1 MEMYSLVIAEDEFT
15 TRRALVNMIRWN
27 ELGFEVEEEFSDG
40 KELLDYLKS
49 NVPDVILTDIKMTQ
63 VGGLEI
69 ARLVAEQK
77 LPIQIVFLSGHK
89 EFSYAQEAVEY
100 HVSHYLLKPI
110 DLSRLRET
118 FRSIKEK
125 LDEQSAQEGRLQDRL
140 DHYSRLVNYEKQQ
153 FVTDAYFGAL
163 NNKEQMAARLK
174 LVLGKAGADGAARQF
189 LVKIVLVNDAKYRKF
204 LEDYGQQELQE
215 QVVHVL
221 EYFDRRLEYYPISW
235 SDTKEEGISVLG
247 VFWEKEACRQGT
259 YQTEELQRSIYDIL
273 AIQANVVIFQ
283 KLDSLEALAH
293 CAENV
298 GKNGAGSD
306 LIQDMDYL
314 QFLQDQKKLLYS
326 YLCQN
331 SAEQGM
337 ELTGALLNSYLRGG
351 LAFAQR
357 QCIYTVTKLLD
368 EVAGHDLMEWNELY
382 GKCMNPLPA
391 LQEEGL
397 RSWMEGC
404 VRLMF
409 TYMER
414 RRDSQND
421 SSIEKVMEYLR
432 QHYSEDITLN
442 AVAEAVFLNPVYI
455 SRLIKEQ
462 TGRNYTDL
470 VMEMRVERAVELLE
484 NSDMFVYEIAEKV
497 GYGNLKYFYKVFRKV
512 KGKSPSDY
520 RPGTRER

>member
-1 MEMYSLVIAEDEFT
+1 MYSLVIAEDEFT

-27 ELGFEVEEEFSDG
+27 ELGFQVEGEFSDG
-40 KELLDYLKS
+40 RELLDYLKS

-77 LPIQIVFLSGHK
+77 LPIQVVFLSGHK

-125 LDEQSAQEGRLQDRL
+125 LDELSARESRLQDRR

-163 NNKEQMAARLK
+163 NSRERMEARLK
-174 LVLGKAGADGAARQF
+174 LISAKAGGTGAVQQF
-189 LVKIVLVNDAKYRKF
+189 LVKIVLVNDEKYREF
-204 LEDYGQQELQE
+204 LAGYGQQELQE
-215 QVVHVL
+215 QIVHIL
-221 EYFDRRLEYYPISW
+221 EYFDRRLEYYPITF
-235 SDTKEEGISVLG
+235 SDTKEEGLCVLG
-247 VFWEKEACRQGT
+247 VFWEKETCRPGI
-259 YQTEELQRSIYDIL
+259 YQTEELEKSIYDL
-273 AIQANVVIFQ
+273 MAIRANVVTFQ
-283 KLDSLEALAH
+283 KLDSLEELAH
-293 CAENV
+293 CAEKV
-298 GKNGAGSD
+298 GKSEAGSR

-314 QFLQDQKKLLYS
+314 QLLQDQIRLLYS

-331 SAEQGM
+331 NAEQGM
-337 ELTGALLNSYLRGG
+337 ELTGALLNSCLRGG
-351 LAFAQR
+351 VAFAQR

-368 EVAGHDLMEWNELY
+368 EIAGHDLMEWNELY
-382 GKCMNPLPA
+382 GKCMNPLPG
-391 LQEEGL
+391 LQAEGL
-397 RSWMEGC
+397 KAWMEGC
-404 VRLMF
+404 IRQLF
-409 TYMER
+409 AYMER
-414 RRDSQND
+414 RMDSKND

-432 QHYSEDITLN
+432 MHYSEDITLN

-455 SRLIKEQ
+455 SRLIKER

-484 NSDMFVYEIAEKV
+484 HTDQFVYEIAEEV
-497 GYGNLKYFYKVFRKV
+497 GYNNLKYFYKVFRKV

-520 RPGTRER
+520 RPGTKER